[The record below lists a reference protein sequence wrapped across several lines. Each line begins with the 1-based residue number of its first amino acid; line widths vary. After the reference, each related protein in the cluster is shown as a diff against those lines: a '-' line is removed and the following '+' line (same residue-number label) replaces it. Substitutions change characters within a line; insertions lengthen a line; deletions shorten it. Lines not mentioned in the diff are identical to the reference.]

1 MLEIEIQGSEF
12 WDSSKEE
19 FIYTKPTK
27 IRLEHSLISLTRWEQ
42 KYKKPFLESK
52 EKTPEEVIYYIR
64 CMCLD
69 KNVDP
74 LIFDSI
80 DAKTLKEIMDY
91 INDPMT
97 ATKINDHGSGKGHTH
112 EVLTSEVL
120 YYYMT
125 ALNIPF
131 ECEKWHLNNL
141 ITLIKVASAKNNPK
155 KMSKGETL
163 KNNWELNKIRRAKLH
178 TKG

>member
-1 MLEIEIQGSEF
+1 MLEIEIPGGEF
-12 WDSSKEE
+12 WDSEKEE
-19 FIYTKPTK
+19 FINTKPTK

-42 KYKKPFLESK
+42 KYKKPFLETK
-52 EKTPEEVIYYIR
+52 EKTREEVLYYVR
-64 CMCLD
+64 CMTLD
-69 KNVDP
+69 KNVNP
-74 LIFDSI
+74 LIYDSI
-80 DAKTLKEIMDY
+80 DAKTYNKIIAY

-97 ATKINDHGSGKGHTH
+97 ATKITENGKGNSRAH
-112 EVLTSEVL
+112 EILTSEVL

-163 KNNWELNKIRRAKLH
+163 KSNWELNKARRAAMH
-178 TKG
+178 SKG